1 MGTLT
6 GPFGVHINAV
16 DPLLDFIDSPAEIYG
31 SGLDGSANLTGT
43 NNTLLADT
51 FYYNLTLADN
61 ATLDTA
67 GYRLFVKNTL
77 SLGTGVVI
85 GRPGGSVA
93 VGSIRGGGAVD
104 TNVTNSLGGA
114 GAGGTVTAPTA
125 ASGGANYYKHGP
137 QAILGY
143 QITAGQTTP
152 LFLSGGSGGTSG
164 DGVGGGVVIIAARFV
179 SVEPG
184 ASAVISAT
192 GGANAGGGVIIFIST
207 PTALNPAVTMNVS
220 GQGTGAAG
228 TANYI
233 EVD

>member
-6 GPFGVHINAV
+6 GPFGVHLNAK

-31 SGLDGSANLTGT
+31 SGLDDSVILTGT
-43 NNTLLADT
+43 SNTLTEDK
-51 FYYNLTLADN
+51 FYYNLSLADN

-77 SLGTGVVI
+77 TVGSGVVI

-93 VGSIRGGGAVD
+93 VGSVNGGGAVD
-104 TNVTNSLGGA
+104 ADVINSLGGV
-114 GAGGTVTAPTA
+114 GAGGTATAPTA
-125 ASGGANYYKHGP
+125 ASGGSKYYKHGP
-137 QAILGY
+137 QAVLGY
-143 QITAGQTTP
+143 QITASQTTP
-152 LFLSGGSGGTSG
+152 LFLNGGSGGTSG
-164 DGVGGGVVIIAARFV
+164 DGVGGGVVIIAARYV

-184 ASAVISAT
+184 GGAVISAT
-192 GGANAGGGVIIFIST
+192 GGANAGGGVIIFVST
-207 PTALNPAVTMNVS
+207 DTVINPALTLNVS
-220 GQGTGAAG
+220 GAGTGTAG

>member
-6 GPFGVHINAV
+6 GPFGVHVNAT

-31 SGLDGSANLTGT
+31 SGLDGSVVLTGT
-43 NNTLLADT
+43 SNTLLEDK

-67 GYRLFVKNTL
+67 GYRLFVKNLL
-77 SLGTGVVI
+77 SVGSGVVI
-85 GRPGGSVA
+85 GRPGGSTA
-93 VGSIRGGGAVD
+93 VGSINGGGAVD
-104 TNVTNSLGGA
+104 ANVANSLGGA

-125 ASGGANYYKHGP
+125 ASGGSKYYKHGP

-143 QITAGQTTP
+143 QITASQTTP
-152 LFLSGGSGGTSG
+152 LFLNGGSGGTSG
-164 DGVGGGVVIIAARFV
+164 DGVGGGVVVIATRYV

-184 ASAVISAT
+184 GGAVISAT

-207 PTALNPAVTMNVS
+207 DTTMNPALTLNVS
-220 GQGTGAAG
+220 GAGTGADG

>member
-6 GPFGVHINAV
+6 GPFGVHVNAT
-16 DPLLDFIDSPAEIYG
+16 DPLLDFIDSPAELYG
-31 SGLDGSANLTGT
+31 SGLDGSTVLSGT
-43 NNTLLADT
+43 SNTLLEDA

-77 SLGTGVVI
+77 TVGSGVVI

-93 VGSIRGGGAVD
+93 VGSVNGGGAVD
-104 TNVTNSLGGA
+104 ANVTNSLGGA

-125 ASGGANYYKHGP
+125 NSGGSKYYKHGP
-137 QAILGY
+137 QAVLGY
-143 QITAGQTTP
+143 QITASQTTP
-152 LFLSGGSGGTSG
+152 LFLNGGSGGTSG
-164 DGVGGGVVIIAARFV
+164 DGVGGGIVIIAARYV

-184 ASAVISAT
+184 GGATISAT

-207 PTALNPAVTMNVS
+207 DTTMNPALTLNVS
-220 GQGTGAAG
+220 GAGTGADG

>member
-6 GPFGVHINAV
+6 GPFGVHVNAV
-16 DPLLDFIDSPAEIYG
+16 DPLLDFIDSPADIYG
-31 SGLDGSANLTGT
+31 SGLDSSAVLTGT

-51 FYYNLTLADN
+51 FYHNLTMADN

-85 GRPGGSVA
+85 GRAGGSVA
-93 VGSIRGGGAVD
+93 VGSVNGGGALD
-104 TNVTNSLGGA
+104 ANVTNSLGGA

-152 LFLSGGSGGTSG
+152 LFLNGGSGGTSG
-164 DGVGGGVVIIAARFV
+164 DGVGGGVVIIAARFI

-192 GGANAGGGVIIFIST
+192 GGANAGGGVIILVST
-207 PTALNPAVTMNVS
+207 AITLNPALTLNVS

-233 EVD
+233 EVN

>member
-6 GPFGVHINAV
+6 GPFGVHVNAT

-31 SGLDGSANLTGT
+31 SGLDGSVVLTGT
-43 NNTLLADT
+43 SNTLTEDK

-67 GYRLFVKNTL
+67 GFRLFVKNTL
-77 SLGTGVVI
+77 TVGSGVVI

-104 TNVTNSLGGA
+104 ANVTNSLGGA
-114 GAGGTVTAPTA
+114 GAGGTVTAPIA
-125 ASGGANYYKHGP
+125 ASGGSKYYKHGP
-137 QAILGY
+137 QAVLGY
-143 QITAGQTTP
+143 QITASQTTP
-152 LFLSGGSGGTSG
+152 LFLNGGSGGTSG
-164 DGVGGGVVIIAARFV
+164 DGVGGGVVIIAARYV

-184 ASAVISAT
+184 GAAVISAT
-192 GGANAGGGVIIFIST
+192 GGTNAGGGVIIFVST
-207 PTALNPAVTMNVS
+207 DTTMNPALTLNVS
-220 GQGTGAAG
+220 GGGTGADG